1 MRKQWL
7 LALASAVAVAACT
20 KTPTPVKDV
29 EVDDPS
35 EAPAPIRFSTNVH
48 YVETK
53 AGVDEWAGQDLYIYG
68 FEAAADGS
76 FDYSS
81 AYIDNVKALAPAAS
95 GDPDNPTLQGAIN
108 VYNANARDIN
118 GNIIPNTY
126 YYYQDGTPENAS
138 NGVRDFLYNFYG
150 YYVDSAAGNTPA
162 PVKAE
167 DSVKLDITIDGTQD
181 VMLAAT
187 DKDADVV
194 GKTRKDGDP
203 LTTERLYSAY
213 SARRTVVPNLVFKH
227 QLSRFVFNIKA
238 GNDKGKLVMIE
249 SINVKSLTQGT
260 LTIAPNQSLTPAEG
274 TTYANNA
281 TFLELK
287 QADGS
292 SLPALQGTEGSYSL
306 PDDAIVPGISVL
318 PGDNDTSHDGFQRV
332 GESIMVMPGE
342 AKYTLQ
348 LNVIQFKLAD
358 GNPDNNVASN
368 RIAMQRFEQSHII
381 DLTGTDYNGLSGL
394 TNGQAAPGYQYTV
407 DLTVYGPEEILINVT
422 LTPWTEYGSHIG
434 IDPDED

>member
-1 MRKQWL
+1 MKKQWL
-7 LALASAVAVAACT
+7 LALASVVAVAACT
-20 KTPTPVKDV
+20 KTPNPIMDV

-35 EAPAPIRFSTNVH
+35 EAPAAIRFSTNVH

-53 AGVDEWAGQDLYIYG
+53 AGVDEWDGQDLYIYG
-68 FEAAADGS
+68 FEAGADGS
-76 FDYSS
+76 FDYST
-81 AYIDNVKALAPAAS
+81 AYIDNVKAPAPAAS
-95 GDPDNPTLQGAIN
+95 GDAENPTLQGAIN

-126 YYYQDGTPENAS
+126 YYYKDGTPENAS

-150 YYVDSAAGNTPA
+150 YYVDNAAGATPTPA
-162 PVKAE
+162 KSE
-167 DSVKLDITIDGTQD
+167 DAVTLDITINGTQD
-181 VMLAAT
+181 VMLATT
-187 DKDADVV
+187 DKEADVV

-227 QLSRFVFNIKA
+227 QLSRFVFNVKA

-260 LTIAPNQSLTPAEG
+260 LTIAPDQLLTPAEG
-274 TTYANNA
+274 TTYADDA
-281 TFLELK
+281 TYLELK

-292 SLPALQGTEGSYSL
+292 SLPALQGTEGNYSL
-306 PDDAIVPGISVL
+306 PDNAIIPGVNVIPGTVDAA
-318 PGDNDTSHDGFQRV
+318 HDGFKRV
-332 GESIMVMPGE
+332 GESLMVMPGE
-342 AKYTLQ
+342 AQYTLQ
-348 LNVIQFKLAD
+348 LNVIQFKLTD
-358 GNPDNNVASN
+358 PTGENIASN
-368 RIAMQRFEQSHII
+368 RTAMQRFEQLHVI
-381 DLTGTDYNGLSGL
+381 DLSETDYNNLAGL
-394 TNGQAAPGYQYTV
+394 TNGQAAPGYQYTI